1 MSTDKNSLYDF
12 DNYNYECFVEVDINF
27 ILVERLVSRPGSF
40 AYEYL

>member
-12 DNYNYECFVEVDINF
+12 DNYNYECFVEVDISF
-27 ILVERLVSRPGSF
+27 ILVEHLVSRSGSF